1 MEEDEPA
8 CCICREALELCILRG
23 FFYAEQQSSGLPFWL
38 MGIGYWL
45 SGQRGRNGPLSATH
59 SRIPITAAHNREVL
73 PRRGSSYE

>member
-1 MEEDEPA
+1 MNRHAVFVEKPWSYVFSGA
-8 CCICREALELCILRG
+8 